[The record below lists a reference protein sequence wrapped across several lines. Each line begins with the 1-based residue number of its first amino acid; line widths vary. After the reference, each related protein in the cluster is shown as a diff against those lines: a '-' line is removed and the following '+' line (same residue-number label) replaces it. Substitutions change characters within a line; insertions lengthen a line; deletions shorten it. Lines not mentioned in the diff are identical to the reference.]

1 MAAEKATLVEQVR
14 KRFFKAEK
22 VVLLFR
28 NKVHCKLQWECQHE
42 NSEIGTK

>member
-1 MAAEKATLVEQVR
+1 MKKDKRECRLMAAEKATLIEQVR

-28 NKVHCKLQWECQHE
+28 NKVHCKLQ
-42 NSEIGTK
+42 